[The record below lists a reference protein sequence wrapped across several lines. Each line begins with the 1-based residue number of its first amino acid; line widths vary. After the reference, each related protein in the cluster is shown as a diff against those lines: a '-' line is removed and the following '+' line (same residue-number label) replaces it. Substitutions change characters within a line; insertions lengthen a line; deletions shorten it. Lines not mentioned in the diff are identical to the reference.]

1 MTGHAGPSVTHRSGT
16 SPGRRRAWRPERQW
30 PPTVSVH
37 GGQRGHR
44 AGLRSPGPVSLLL
57 DTHVILW
64 WLTDDAAL
72 SDEMKT
78 RLDDEPDVY
87 VSPASLWEVAIKQ
100 SIGKLSGPIDLA
112 EEIGN
117 SGFRE
122 VPIMFRHAI
131 AAGRLPLVHRD
142 PFDRMLVAQAQCE
155 AMTLASRD
163 PHIRRYDVALLPV

>member
-1 MTGHAGPSVTHRSGT
+1 
-16 SPGRRRAWRPERQW
+16 
-30 PPTVSVH
+30 
-37 GGQRGHR
+37 
-44 AGLRSPGPVSLLL
+44 VSLLL

-122 VPIMFRHAI
+122 VPIMFRHAV
-131 AAGRLPLVHRD
+131 AADRLPLVHRD

-155 AMTLASRD
+155 AMTLASRE
-163 PHIRRYDVALLPV
+163 PHIQRYDIALLRV

>member
-1 MTGHAGPSVTHRSGT
+1 MGFRAWTAVTIALATGSAGPSFCFAPALATAASRSLYET
-16 SPGRRRAWRPERQW
+16 
-30 PPTVSVH
+30 TF
-37 GGQRGHR
+37 
-44 AGLRSPGPVSLLL
+44 

-87 VSPASLWEVAIKQ
+87 VSPASLWEVTIKQ
-100 SIGKLSGPIDLA
+100 SIGKLSEPIDLA

-122 VPIMFRHAI
+122 LPITFRHAI
-131 AAGRLPLVHRD
+131 VAGRLPLIHRD

-155 AMTLASRD
+155 AMTLASRE
-163 PHIRRYDVALLPV
+163 PHIQRYDVALLRV